1 MYVRLIETL
10 QYGITVIETE
20 SNQEGADLIRS
31 LQVNLPAMSHHRPTL
46 CTPLFIRTLQSS
58 AGMQTYSTAFGS
70 LKVMNELERLGFKLV
85 STDCISVRGSEHGDT
100 RKYHQCLVY
109 MQRADIN

>member
-58 AGMQTYSTAFGS
+58 AGMQLFNRLWIVKSD
-70 LKVMNELERLGFKLV
+70 ERVRAVGVQVGF
-85 STDCISVRGSEHGDT
+85 
-100 RKYHQCLVY
+100 Y
-109 MQRADIN
+109 